1 VEGIV
6 TALTGGGFYLQDP
19 IPDEDERTSEAIFV
33 SANAFGQ
40 VKVGDLVRVE
50 EGIVREFNPAGPGA
64 NSLTRT
70 ELNQV
75 SFTVL
80 TNGRPLPE
88 AVVLGEGG
96 RRIPNMVIEND
107 VNGYA
112 GRSGEFDPDRDG
124 LDFYESLEGMRVQVN
139 EALAVSSATSYKE
152 VAVVADKG
160 KNAGVLSPRG
170 VLVLRQEDANPERI
184 ILDDTFINMP
194 AIRVGA
200 RFTEPIIGIMDYS
213 YGNFKLQPTQKLRF
227 EQGTNPPEAVAYL
240 PAENELAFAT
250 YNAANF
256 SPMVSPERL
265 DALAKQIVD
274 TLRSPD
280 ILALQEI
287 QDDDGELDSVQTSA
301 AGNISKLIQK
311 VKQAGGPE
319 YQALTIDPLRN
330 ADGGAAGGNIR
341 VVLLYREDRGLS
353 LAAAPVGDATTANQ
367 VLKKDGKPV
376 LSHNPGRVSPQA
388 YAFRDSR
395 KPLAAQFSFRGSDV
409 FVIACHLNSKGEDGP
424 LFGDQ
429 QPPPLLSERQR
440 IEQAREI
447 NAFVRQILTVDPFA
461 FVVVLGD
468 MNDFQWSA
476 PMKKLAENALGNPI
490 TLLPEYDRYTYN
502 HEGNGQ
508 ALDHILVSLALLKQ
522 LSHFD
527 IVHINSEALPDA
539 RVSDH
544 DPVYAAFK
552 FE

>member
-1 VEGIV
+1 MTQRSRKLLPFSLLVCLLVSACRTPTSTPQPLPAPTEAGATPTANTLRISEIQGAQHRSPYDGRRISGVEGIV

-213 YGNFKLQPTQKLRF
+213 YGNP
-227 EQGTNPPEAVAYL
+227 
-240 PAENELAFAT
+240 
-250 YNAANF
+250 
-256 SPMVSPERL
+256 
-265 DALAKQIVD
+265 
-274 TLRSPD
+274 
-280 ILALQEI
+280 
-287 QDDDGELDSVQTSA
+287 
-301 AGNISKLIQK
+301 
-311 VKQAGGPE
+311 
-319 YQALTIDPLRN
+319 
-330 ADGGAAGGNIR
+330 
-341 VVLLYREDRGLS
+341 
-353 LAAAPVGDATTANQ
+353 
-367 VLKKDGKPV
+367 
-376 LSHNPGRVSPQA
+376 
-388 YAFRDSR
+388 
-395 KPLAAQFSFRGSDV
+395 
-409 FVIACHLNSKGEDGP
+409 
-424 LFGDQ
+424 
-429 QPPPLLSERQR
+429 
-440 IEQAREI
+440 
-447 NAFVRQILTVDPFA
+447 
-461 FVVVLGD
+461 
-468 MNDFQWSA
+468 
-476 PMKKLAENALGNPI
+476 
-490 TLLPEYDRYTYN
+490 
-502 HEGNGQ
+502 
-508 ALDHILVSLALLKQ
+508 
-522 LSHFD
+522 
-527 IVHINSEALPDA
+527 
-539 RVSDH
+539 
-544 DPVYAAFK
+544 
-552 FE
+552 